1 MYLTAWRI
9 EQGAH
14 AVSRHA
20 HDQAT
25 RARRKAGSRG
35 GGGRTVPTVSAIRMR
50 QTTTASRLRQK
61 PETVTLFSTSESLFS
76 RFRRPMSYSLER
88 RSASLACR
96 KGSADGRSERR
107 WAS

>member
-1 MYLTAWRI
+1 
-9 EQGAH
+9 
-14 AVSRHA
+14 
-20 HDQAT
+20 
-25 RARRKAGSRG
+25 
-35 GGGRTVPTVSAIRMR
+35 VPTVSAMRMR

-107 WAS
+107 WASWRSEPASLLYLGRGRGTSVAGCSR